1 MSGGGGEAETPKERT
16 LEEMNFEELR
26 NEMRRRKL
34 KVGKKQREEVINL
47 LRKEDKGQ
55 MMIVWGKQHM
65 GDTVAICEHRG
76 KKGRMEEERGGE
88 EASPSNSRGR
98 PLSPKVPGG

>member
-55 MMIVWGKQHM
+55 MMIVWGKQHL
-65 GDTVAICEHRG
+65 GDTGASCEHRG
-76 KKGRMEEERGGE
+76 
-88 EASPSNSRGR
+88 
-98 PLSPKVPGG
+98 

>member
-1 MSGGGGEAETPKERT
+1 
-16 LEEMNFEELR
+16 MNFEELR

-55 MMIVWGKQHM
+55 IMIVWGKQHM
-65 GDTVAICEHRG
+65 GDTGASCEHRG
-76 KKGRMEEERGGE
+76 KKGRRAEEKGGE
-88 EASPSNSRGR
+88 EASQ
-98 PLSPKVPGG
+98 